1 MSVNQ
6 NNQENTGNNEESMKE
21 KAEKIKIK
29 AQETAQQ
36 MNENIK
42 AGVSAVSEEIGKT
55 ATDLKKK
62 FDESV
67 SPTSLTFLIK
77 LLTNP
82 DDVYSDLK
90 KNIDIIET
98 NIKPEDKK
106 EGDKSKDA
114 NKEAN
119 TSKNEEK
126 GEKTIDR
133 AINYIADEYKEII
146 KNHDTQTKLLKFVD
160 KSGQII
166 LVKVPKIIGI
176 IINNFLTV
184 LGGIP
189 FIGIPITFLRF
200 CFNMLN
206 GVANSLDISK
216 TAIEASSDIGSIP
229 NIEDIKKYFSHINEI
244 FSSLS
249 DESTLKEVLDGINE
263 EKKKENEKK
272 KEGGSDPSN
281 DTNNINQK
289 GGKKIKKIRNIYSCI
304 ENSLKEFK
312 NTTNNPKMFLKNDK
326 MCIKR

>member
-1 MSVNQ
+1 MSANQ
-6 NNQENTGNNEESMKE
+6 NTETNEQKAAKMK
-21 KAEKIKIK
+21 IN

-90 KNIDIIET
+90 KNIDIIEA
-98 NIKPEDKK
+98 NIKPE
-106 EGDKSKDA
+106 ESKDA
-114 NKEAN
+114 TSNESKE
-119 TSKNEEK
+119 SKTNEEK

-146 KNHDTQTKLLKFVD
+146 KNHETQTKLLKFVD

-206 GVANSLDISK
+206 GVAKTLDVSK
-216 TAIEASSDIGSIP
+216 TAIEASSDIGGIP
-229 NIEDIKKYFSHINEI
+229 NIEDIQKYFKHINEI
-244 FSSLS
+244 FSNLS
-249 DESTLKEVLDGINE
+249 DESRLKAVLDGINDE
-263 EKKKENEKK
+263 KKENEKK
-272 KEGGSDPSN
+272 K
-281 DTNNINQK
+281 Q
-289 GGKKIKKIRNIYSCI
+289 R
-304 ENSLKEFK
+304 
-312 NTTNNPKMFLKNDK
+312 
-326 MCIKR
+326 